1 MSYSRKVDRSQEAI
15 VNALRDVG
23 ATWIPTS
30 GDPRIGFD
38 GIAIFRGQVFL
49 VEAKNADDSPSARQL
64 TKREQQR
71 KWEVERAGVTYH
83 VWMTADEALVAIGA
97 IAAAGKVEVEQ
108 AV

>member
-1 MSYSRKVDRSQEAI
+1 MNYAKKVDRSQETI

-23 ATWIPTS
+23 ATWIATS

-38 GIAIFRGQVFL
+38 GIAIFRGHVFL
-49 VEAKNADDSPSARQL
+49 VEIKNADDPPSAQAL

-71 KWEVERAGVTYH
+71 RWEVERAGVTYH

-97 IAAAGKVEVEQ
+97 LAAAGKVEVER
-108 AV
+108 V